1 MLGLKQLQTSHR
13 IRAIASEAPG
23 RVAPA
28 PLLSQEGAIA
38 DTPRP
43 KAMPDPREV
52 RSMFSRIAGR
62 YDLLNRIL
70 SAGIDRSWRR
80 EAVRR
85 SGVGR
90 GSVVVDACCG
100 TGDLSLEFA
109 AAGAR
114 VLGVDFTRE
123 MVRLAPPKAGPAH
136 AATLFT
142 HGDALQLPVR
152 SASADVLSVAFG
164 VRNLADAHAG
174 LREFRRVVRPGGMVL
189 VLEFSP
195 PPRGWFGKLYSFYFL
210 RVLPKIGGWI
220 SGDAEAYR
228 YLPRTVSA
236 WPAPEEFRA
245 WMERAGFEQCGHR
258 RLSMGIAALHWGRRP
273 AEPAA

>member
-1 MLGLKQLQTSHR
+1 
-13 IRAIASEAPG
+13 
-23 RVAPA
+23 
-28 PLLSQEGAIA
+28 
-38 DTPRP
+38 
-43 KAMPDPREV
+43 
-52 RSMFSRIAGR
+52 
-62 YDLLNRIL
+62 
-70 SAGIDRSWRR
+70 
-80 EAVRR
+80 
-85 SGVGR
+85 
-90 GSVVVDACCG
+90 
-100 TGDLSLEFA
+100 
-109 AAGAR
+109 
-114 VLGVDFTRE
+114 
-123 MVRLAPPKAGPAH
+123 
-136 AATLFT
+136 
-142 HGDALQLPVR
+142 VR